1 MRCNHTFAHRT
12 YSDAVLDA
20 VCGPQHRPDA
30 LSDPNCRQG
39 MANEKIEN
47 EEICNMTKAPTVY
60 KPSVAIKKEPDF
72 YDLIDAP
79 PWEGPVI
86 TVEKPPPSASTED
99 AHRHTETAALP
110 EKQNTVG
117 IAHIHK
123 DTYMN
128 SLSPSLPFP
137 FSCQL
142 TPYPLPFRLP
152 SPSLLLPPFLL
163 PTFLLPPALPLSH
176 LLSFP
181 VSSRY
186 SVAMP

>member
-1 MRCNHTFAHRT
+1 MLYLYTSSP
-12 YSDAVLDA
+12 YS
-20 VCGPQHRPDA
+20 

-47 EEICNMTKAPTVY
+47 EEISNMTKAPTVY

-86 TVEKPPPSASTED
+86 TVEKPPPAASTED
-99 AHRHTETAALP
+99 AHRQKETVALP

-117 IAHIHK
+117 IAHTPI
-123 DTYMN
+123 DTHMN

-137 FSCQL
+137 CPTHS
-142 TPYPLPFRLP
+142 LPRSLLP
-152 SPSLLLPPFLL
+152 CLSLLPPPSFLPPSFPSHSFPPPSL
-163 PTFLLPPALPLSH
+163 PTSLPPSLISLQ
-176 LLSFP
+176 LSFQL
-181 VSSRY
+181 SSR
-186 SVAMP
+186 SQSQCNNEKFEEK